1 MLVRVWR
8 YEVLAGREAEFE
20 RVYGSAGDWAKLF
33 ARSPGFRGTRFYRD
47 VETPGAYLTV
57 DRFDGPEAWTGFL
70 EEHRAAYE
78 DLDRRCS
85 LLTASE
91 NEVAAVD
98 VPG

>member
-8 YEVLAGREAEFE
+8 YEVLPGREAEFE
-20 RVYGSAGDWAKLF
+20 RAYGSAGDWAKLF
-33 ARSPGFRGTRFYRD
+33 ARSTGFRGTRLYRD
-47 VETPGAYLTV
+47 VEVPGAYVTV
-57 DRFDGPEAWTGFL
+57 DLFDDQEAWTRFL
-70 EEHRAAYE
+70 DAHRGAYE

-98 VPG
+98 MPG